1 MAHITADRVR
11 DTSTSTSTGNFT
23 VSGTAP
29 TGFRTLSAVLSASDT
44 FYYAIQGQGTSE
56 WEVGLGTYSS
66 TNVFARTTV
75 LSSSN
80 SGSAVNFSAGTK
92 DVFLTL
98 AASKTTQADGSGNV
112 GIGTSSPG
120 NKLVTASSA
129 TNSKIEVQNISTAAS
144 TSKTSAIQ
152 FSGTDTVGTLK
163 ESGDIYVTP
172 ADNNY
177 VGSNMLFYTRGSDV
191 VAERARISAA
201 GGFSVGTTT
210 DPGAG
215 YISDKIGNVR
225 SVPQNSQTNGYTL
238 VALDAGKHISI
249 TTGGVTVPASVFSIG
264 DTVTI
269 YNNSGSNQTITQ
281 GASVTLRQ
289 VGTASTG
296 NRTLAQYGLCTILC
310 VASNTFVITGGG
322 LT

>member
-11 DTSTSTSTGNFT
+11 DTSTSTSTGSFT

-29 TGFRTLSAVLSASDT
+29 TGFRTFSAVLSAGDT

-66 TNVFARTTV
+66 ANVFARTTI

-80 SGSAVNFSAGTK
+80 ADSVVTFSAGTK

-98 AASKTTQADGSGNV
+98 AATKTTQADGSGNV

-120 NKLVTASSA
+120 SKLDAYT
-129 TNSKIEVQNISTAAS
+129 
-144 TSKTSAIQ
+144 
-152 FSGTDTVGTLK
+152 SGTTSTILRTRNDTTTVYL
-163 ESGDIYVTP
+163 D
-172 ADNNY
+172 ANNGY
-177 VGSNMLFYTRGSDV
+177 SYLNTFSNHPMLFGTNNT
-191 VAERARISAA
+191 ERARVSAA
-201 GGFSVGTTT
+201 GGFMVGTTT

-225 SVPQNSQTNGYTL
+225 SVPQNSQTGSYTL
-238 VALDAGKHISI
+238 VATDAGKHISI

-281 GASVTLRQ
+281 GSSVTLRQ

>member
-29 TGFRTLSAVLSASDT
+29 TGFRTLSAVLSVGDT
-44 FYYAIQGQGTSE
+44 FYYAIQGQGSSE

-66 TNVFARTTV
+66 ANVFARTTV

-80 SGSAVNFSAGTK
+80 SGSAVTFSAGTK

-112 GIGTSSPG
+112 GIGTGSPG
-120 NKLVTASSA
+120 TKLDAYT
-129 TNSKIEVQNISTAAS
+129 
-144 TSKTSAIQ
+144 
-152 FSGTDTVGTLK
+152 SGTTSTVLRTRNDTTTVYL
-163 ESGDIYVTP
+163 D
-172 ADNNY
+172 ANNGY
-177 VGSNMLFYTRGSDV
+177 SYLNTFTNHPMLFGTNNT
-191 VAERARISAA
+191 ERVRISST
-201 GGFSVGTTT
+201 GGLSVGTTT

-225 SVPQNSQTNGYTL
+225 SVPQNSQTTGYTL

-289 VGTASTG
+289 VGTANTG
-296 NRTLAQYGLCTILC
+296 NRTLAQYGLCTVLC